1 MQREEMMKTRYTV
14 ALSML
19 AGTAIGAVAVQGLHA
34 QAKPK
39 AFVVTETEVLD
50 AAALA
55 AYSPLAR
62 AAADAAGARRVS
74 PPGGKTVAFVGEA
87 PKRVGIQE
95 WESLE
100 KAQAFRNSDAFK
112 KLTPQR
118 DKAVK
123 TIRSYAVEAN

>member
-1 MQREEMMKTRYTV
+1 LRKRAAETRSNPGGRLMRFHLETTY
-14 ALSML
+14 L
-19 AGTAIGAVAVQGLHA
+19 AI
-34 QAKPK
+34 
-39 AFVVTETEVLD
+39 
-50 AAALA
+50 AAGSRHEQLM
-55 AYSPLAR
+55 YSPLAR

-74 PPGGKTVAFVGEA
+74 PPGGKTVAFVGKA

-123 TIRSYAVEAN
+123 TIRSYAVESN